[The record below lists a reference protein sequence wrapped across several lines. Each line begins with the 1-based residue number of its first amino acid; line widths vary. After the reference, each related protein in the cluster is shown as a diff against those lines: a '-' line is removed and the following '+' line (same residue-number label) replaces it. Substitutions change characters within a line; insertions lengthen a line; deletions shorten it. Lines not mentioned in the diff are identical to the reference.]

1 MHNTIKVMNVTNF
14 IPQISNHVS
23 NKFKFNKKVKWG
35 KNMKTNDVINANVK
49 ENKVIN
55 ANENAK
61 EKQVTKKVTKKTPKE
76 KTKVA
81 DEILNK
87 VRNNT
92 KGLLNT
98 NLGTKKLSVYKEE
111 CFIGCNEKEKKSLRK
126 KFRNVLL
133 SIAKSLIEEKNKDN
147 KKKLINAFN
156 EFYKDTYAINDYSLQ
171 SVCNENLSN
180 EKKQILEIALKECKK

>member
-1 MHNTIKVMNVTNF
+1 
-14 IPQISNHVS
+14 
-23 NKFKFNKKVKWG
+23 
-35 KNMKTNDVINANVK
+35 MKTNNVVANNANVK
-49 ENKVIN
+49 ENNVVAN
-55 ANENAK
+55 TANENAK

-81 DEILNK
+81 DEILNR

-111 CFIGCNEKEKKSLRK
+111 CFIGCSDKEKKSLRK

-133 SIAKSLIEEKNKDN
+133 SISKSLIEEKNKDN

-156 EFYKDTYAINDYSLQ
+156 EFYKETYLVNDYSLQ

-180 EKKQILEIALKECKK
+180 EKKKILEIALKECKK

>member
-1 MHNTIKVMNVTNF
+1 
-14 IPQISNHVS
+14 
-23 NKFKFNKKVKWG
+23 
-35 KNMKTNDVINANVK
+35 MKTNESMNNA
-49 ENKVIN
+49 N
-55 ANENAK
+55 ANEVMNNANAK
-61 EKQVTKKVTKKTPKE
+61 EVTKKVTKKQVTKKVPKE

-98 NLGTKKLSVYKEE
+98 NLGTKKLSVYKEN
-111 CFIGCNEKEKKSLRK
+111 CFVGCSDKEKKSLRK

-133 SIAKSLIEEKNKDN
+133 SISKSLIEEKNRDN

-156 EFYKDTYAINDYSLQ
+156 EFYRDTYLVNDYSLQ

-180 EKKQILEIALKECKK
+180 EKKKILEQALKECKK

>member
-1 MHNTIKVMNVTNF
+1 
-14 IPQISNHVS
+14 
-23 NKFKFNKKVKWG
+23 
-35 KNMKTNDVINANVK
+35 MKTNNSVVNNAVVNNANVK
-49 ENKVIN
+49 ENN
-55 ANENAK
+55 AVVNNAK
-61 EKQVTKKVTKKTPKE
+61 EKQVTKKVTKKTLKE
-76 KTKVA
+76 KTKIA

-98 NLGTKKLSVYKEE
+98 NLGTKKLSVYKED
-111 CFIGCNEKEKKSLRK
+111 CFIGCTDKEKKSLRK

-156 EFYKDTYAINDYSLQ
+156 EFYKDTYATNDYSLQ

-180 EKKQILEIALKECKK
+180 EKKQILEQALKECKK

>member
-1 MHNTIKVMNVTNF
+1 
-14 IPQISNHVS
+14 
-23 NKFKFNKKVKWG
+23 
-35 KNMKTNDVINANVK
+35 MKTNNAVINNAVVNNAVVNNAK
-49 ENKVIN
+49 ENAVVN
-55 ANENAK
+55 NAK
-61 EKQVTKKVTKKTPKE
+61 EKQVTKKQVTKKTLKE

-111 CFIGCNEKEKKSLRK
+111 CFVGCSDKEKKSLRK

-133 SIAKSLIEEKNKDN
+133 SISKSLIEEKNKDN

-156 EFYKDTYAINDYSLQ
+156 EFYKDTYQVNDYSLQ

-180 EKKQILEIALKECKK
+180 EKKKILETALKECKK

>member
-1 MHNTIKVMNVTNF
+1 
-14 IPQISNHVS
+14 
-23 NKFKFNKKVKWG
+23 
-35 KNMKTNDVINANVK
+35 MKTNEVINNAVVNNAV
-49 ENKVIN
+49 ENN
-55 ANENAK
+55 AVVNNAK

-98 NLGTKKLSVYKEE
+98 NLGTKKLSVYKED
-111 CFIGCNEKEKKSLRK
+111 CFIGCSDKEKKSLRK

-156 EFYKDTYAINDYSLQ
+156 EFYKDTYQVNDYSLQ

-180 EKKQILEIALKECKK
+180 EKKKILEIALKECKK

>member
-1 MHNTIKVMNVTNF
+1 
-14 IPQISNHVS
+14 
-23 NKFKFNKKVKWG
+23 
-35 KNMKTNDVINANVK
+35 MKTNAVVNNAVVNNAK
-49 ENKVIN
+49 ENAVVN
-55 ANENAK
+55 NAK
-61 EKQVTKKVTKKTPKE
+61 EKQVTKKVIKKTPKE

-98 NLGTKKLSVYKEE
+98 NLGTKKLSVYKED
-111 CFIGCNEKEKKSLRK
+111 CFVGCSDKEKKSLRK

-156 EFYKDTYAINDYSLQ
+156 EFYKDTYQVNDYSLQ

-180 EKKQILEIALKECKK
+180 EKKKILEIALKECKK

>member
-1 MHNTIKVMNVTNF
+1 
-14 IPQISNHVS
+14 
-23 NKFKFNKKVKWG
+23 
-35 KNMKTNDVINANVK
+35 MKTNESMNNA
-49 ENKVIN
+49 N
-55 ANENAK
+55 ANEVMNNANANEVTTK
-61 EKQVTKKVTKKTPKE
+61 KVTKKQVTKKVPKE
-76 KTKVA
+76 KKVA

-98 NLGTKKLSVYKEE
+98 NLGTKKLSVYKEN
-111 CFIGCNEKEKKSLRK
+111 CFVGCSDKEKKSLRK

-133 SIAKSLIEEKNKDN
+133 SISKSLIEEKNKDN

-156 EFYKDTYAINDYSLQ
+156 EFYRDTYLVNDYSLQ

-180 EKKQILEIALKECKK
+180 EKKKILEQALKECKK

>member
-1 MHNTIKVMNVTNF
+1 
-14 IPQISNHVS
+14 
-23 NKFKFNKKVKWG
+23 
-35 KNMKTNDVINANVK
+35 MKTNNAVINNAVVNNAVVNNAK
-49 ENKVIN
+49 ENAVVN
-55 ANENAK
+55 NAK
-61 EKQVTKKVTKKTPKE
+61 EKQVTKKVTKKTLKE

-111 CFIGCNEKEKKSLRK
+111 CFVGCSDKEKKSLRK

-133 SIAKSLIEEKNKDN
+133 SISKSLIEEKNKDN

-156 EFYKDTYAINDYSLQ
+156 EFYKDTYQVNDYSLQ

-180 EKKQILEIALKECKK
+180 EKKKILETALKECKK

>member
-1 MHNTIKVMNVTNF
+1 
-14 IPQISNHVS
+14 
-23 NKFKFNKKVKWG
+23 
-35 KNMKTNDVINANVK
+35 MKTNEVMNNSS
-49 ENKVIN
+49 
-55 ANENAK
+55 ANEVTK
-61 EKQVTKKVTKKTPKE
+61 KVTKKQVTKKVTKKTPKE
-76 KTKVA
+76 KTKIA

-92 KGLLNT
+92 KGLLTT
-98 NLGTKKLSVYKEE
+98 NMGTKKLSVYKED
-111 CFIGCNEKEKKSLRK
+111 CFVGCSDKEKKSLRK

-156 EFYKDTYAINDYSLQ
+156 EFYKDTYLVNDYSLQ

-180 EKKQILEIALKECKK
+180 EKKQILEKALRECKK

>member
-1 MHNTIKVMNVTNF
+1 
-14 IPQISNHVS
+14 
-23 NKFKFNKKVKWG
+23 
-35 KNMKTNDVINANVK
+35 MKTNDVINNSNVKENDVINNSNVK
-49 ENKVIN
+49 ENK
-55 ANENAK
+55 
-61 EKQVTKKVTKKTPKE
+61 KQVTKKVTKKTPKE

-98 NLGTKKLSVYKEE
+98 NLGTKKLSVYRED
-111 CFIGCNEKEKKSLRK
+111 CFIGCSDKEKKYLRK

-156 EFYKDTYAINDYSLQ
+156 EFYKDTYLVNDYSLQ

-180 EKKQILEIALKECKK
+180 EKKKILEIALKECKK

>member
-1 MHNTIKVMNVTNF
+1 
-14 IPQISNHVS
+14 
-23 NKFKFNKKVKWG
+23 
-35 KNMKTNDVINANVK
+35 MKTNESMNNA
-49 ENKVIN
+49 N
-55 ANENAK
+55 ANEVMNNANANEVTTK
-61 EKQVTKKVTKKTPKE
+61 KVTKKQVTKKVLKE

-98 NLGTKKLSVYKEE
+98 NLGTKKLSVYKEN
-111 CFIGCNEKEKKSLRK
+111 CFVGCSDKEKKSLRK

-133 SIAKSLIEEKNKDN
+133 SISKSLIEEKNRDN

-156 EFYKDTYAINDYSLQ
+156 EFYRDTYLVNDYSLQ

-180 EKKQILEIALKECKK
+180 EKKKILEQALKECKK

>member
-1 MHNTIKVMNVTNF
+1 
-14 IPQISNHVS
+14 
-23 NKFKFNKKVKWG
+23 
-35 KNMKTNDVINANVK
+35 MKTNDVINNSNVKENDVINNSNVK
-49 ENKVIN
+49 ENK
-55 ANENAK
+55 
-61 EKQVTKKVTKKTPKE
+61 KQVTKKVTKKTPKE

-98 NLGTKKLSVYKEE
+98 NLGTKKLSVYKED
-111 CFIGCNEKEKKSLRK
+111 CFIGCSDKEKKSLRK

-156 EFYKDTYAINDYSLQ
+156 EFYKDTYSINDYSLQ

-180 EKKQILEIALKECKK
+180 EKKKILEIALKECKK

>member
-1 MHNTIKVMNVTNF
+1 
-14 IPQISNHVS
+14 
-23 NKFKFNKKVKWG
+23 
-35 KNMKTNDVINANVK
+35 MKTNNVVANNANVK
-49 ENKVIN
+49 ENNVVANN

-98 NLGTKKLSVYKEE
+98 NLGTKKLSVYKED
-111 CFIGCNEKEKKSLRK
+111 CFIGCSDKEKKSLRK

-156 EFYKDTYAINDYSLQ
+156 EFYKDTYLINDYSLQ
-171 SVCNENLSN
+171 SVCNENLSK
-180 EKKQILEIALKECKK
+180 EKKKILEIALKECKK

>member
-1 MHNTIKVMNVTNF
+1 
-14 IPQISNHVS
+14 
-23 NKFKFNKKVKWG
+23 
-35 KNMKTNDVINANVK
+35 MKTNNAVINNAVVNNAVVNNAK
-49 ENKVIN
+49 ENAVVN
-55 ANENAK
+55 NAK
-61 EKQVTKKVTKKTPKE
+61 EKQVTKKQVTKKTPKE

-98 NLGTKKLSVYKEE
+98 NLGTKKLSVYKED
-111 CFIGCNEKEKKSLRK
+111 CFIGCSDKEKKSLRK

-156 EFYKDTYAINDYSLQ
+156 EFYKDTYQVNDYSLQ

-180 EKKQILEIALKECKK
+180 EKKKILETALKECKK

>member
-1 MHNTIKVMNVTNF
+1 
-14 IPQISNHVS
+14 
-23 NKFKFNKKVKWG
+23 
-35 KNMKTNDVINANVK
+35 MKTNAVVNNAK
-49 ENKVIN
+49 ENAVVN
-55 ANENAK
+55 NAK
-61 EKQVTKKVTKKTPKE
+61 EKQVTKKQVTKKVPKE

-81 DEILNK
+81 DEILNR

-111 CFIGCNEKEKKSLRK
+111 CFIGCNDKEKKSLRK

-147 KKKLINAFN
+147 KKKLRNAFN

>member
-1 MHNTIKVMNVTNF
+1 
-14 IPQISNHVS
+14 
-23 NKFKFNKKVKWG
+23 
-35 KNMKTNDVINANVK
+35 MKTNNVVNNANVK
-49 ENKVIN
+49 ENN
-55 ANENAK
+55 AVVNNSNVQEN
-61 EKQVTKKVTKKTPKE
+61 EKQVTKKLTKKTPKE
-76 KTKVA
+76 KTKIA

-92 KGLLNT
+92 KGLLTT
-98 NLGTKKLSVYKEE
+98 NMGTKKLSVYKEE
-111 CFIGCNEKEKKSLRK
+111 CFMGCSDKEKKSLRK

-156 EFYKDTYAINDYSLQ
+156 EFYKDTYSINDYSLQ

-180 EKKQILEIALKECKK
+180 EKKQILEQALKECKK

>member
-1 MHNTIKVMNVTNF
+1 M
-14 IPQISNHVS
+14 
-23 NKFKFNKKVKWG
+23 
-35 KNMKTNDVINANVK
+35 NMKTNEVMNNAS
-49 ENKVIN
+49 
-55 ANENAK
+55 ANEVMNNASAN
-61 EKQVTKKVTKKTPKE
+61 EVTKKVTKKQVTKKVLKE

-98 NLGTKKLSVYKEE
+98 NLGTKKLSVYKES
-111 CFIGCNEKEKKSLRK
+111 CFVGCTDKEKKSLRK

-133 SIAKSLIEEKNKDN
+133 SISKSLIEEKNKEN

-156 EFYKDTYAINDYSLQ
+156 EFYKDTYLVNDYSLQ

-180 EKKQILEIALKECKK
+180 EKKQILEQALKECKK

>member
-1 MHNTIKVMNVTNF
+1 
-14 IPQISNHVS
+14 
-23 NKFKFNKKVKWG
+23 
-35 KNMKTNDVINANVK
+35 MKTNNLVENNAVVNNAK
-49 ENKVIN
+49 ENAVVN
-55 ANENAK
+55 NAK
-61 EKQVTKKVTKKTPKE
+61 EKQVTKKVTKKQVTKKTPKE

-92 KGLLNT
+92 KGLLTT
-98 NLGTKKLSVYKEE
+98 NMGTKKLSVYKED
-111 CFIGCNEKEKKSLRK
+111 CFIGCSDKEKKSLRK

-171 SVCNENLSN
+171 SVCNENLLN
-180 EKKQILEIALKECKK
+180 EKKKILEIALKECKK

>member
-1 MHNTIKVMNVTNF
+1 
-14 IPQISNHVS
+14 
-23 NKFKFNKKVKWG
+23 
-35 KNMKTNDVINANVK
+35 MKTNNSVVNNAVVNNANVK
-49 ENKVIN
+49 ENNAVVNNASAKKVT
-55 ANENAK
+55 K
-61 EKQVTKKVTKKTPKE
+61 KQVTKKVPKE

-98 NLGTKKLSVYKEE
+98 NLGTKKLSVYKED
-111 CFIGCNEKEKKSLRK
+111 CFIGCTDKEKKSLRK

-156 EFYKDTYAINDYSLQ
+156 EFYKDTYLVNDYSIQ

>member
-1 MHNTIKVMNVTNF
+1 
-14 IPQISNHVS
+14 
-23 NKFKFNKKVKWG
+23 
-35 KNMKTNDVINANVK
+35 MKTNNAVVNNAVVNNANVK
-49 ENKVIN
+49 ENN
-55 ANENAK
+55 AVVNNAK

-76 KTKVA
+76 KTKIA

-98 NLGTKKLSVYKEE
+98 NLGTKKLSVYKED
-111 CFIGCNEKEKKSLRK
+111 CFIGCTDKEKKSLRK

-156 EFYKDTYAINDYSLQ
+156 EFYKDTYATNDYSLQ

-180 EKKQILEIALKECKK
+180 EKKQILEQALKECKK

>member
-1 MHNTIKVMNVTNF
+1 
-14 IPQISNHVS
+14 
-23 NKFKFNKKVKWG
+23 
-35 KNMKTNDVINANVK
+35 MKTNNAVVNNANVK
-49 ENKVIN
+49 ENNVVVNN
-55 ANENAK
+55 AVNNAK
-61 EKQVTKKVTKKTPKE
+61 EKQVTKKATKKATKE

-92 KGLLNT
+92 KGLLTT
-98 NLGTKKLSVYKEE
+98 NMGTKKLSVYKEE
-111 CFIGCNEKEKKSLRK
+111 CFSGCSDKEKKSLRK

-133 SIAKSLIEEKNKDN
+133 SISKSLIEEKNKDN

-180 EKKQILEIALKECKK
+180 EKKQILEKALRECKK

>member
-1 MHNTIKVMNVTNF
+1 
-14 IPQISNHVS
+14 
-23 NKFKFNKKVKWG
+23 
-35 KNMKTNDVINANVK
+35 MKTNNVVNNASANEVVNNASANEVVNNANK
-49 ENKVIN
+49 
-55 ANENAK
+55 
-61 EKQVTKKVTKKTPKE
+61 KQITKKVTKKTPKE

-98 NLGTKKLSVYKEE
+98 NLGTKKLSVYKED
-111 CFIGCNEKEKKSLRK
+111 CFVGCSDKEKKSLRK

-156 EFYKDTYAINDYSLQ
+156 EFYKDTYLVNDYSLQ

-180 EKKQILEIALKECKK
+180 EKKQILEKALRECKK